1 MKIKLIATYLMIYH
15 ISSFASQHR
24 PSIQTFEQLPPAM
37 AMWSWEDNFLHE
49 KIEII
54 PRTQGLGTSG
64 AQTLTEMLRLEKL
77 AHKKEVEK
85 NKNYPKLSQKELN
98 EWIKAKELE
107 IKENQ
112 AKAAHKINLKN
123 HKEHVISYVYSE
135 GFNIIK
141 HCMLQ
146 NHRKQY
152 NSPIK
157 RITCYPPKLLL
168 EYKK

>member
-1 MKIKLIATYLMIYH
+1 MHTLHKKQPCMKDHFMKLQLIAMYFMTYT
-15 ISSFASQHR
+15 ISFFASQY
-24 PSIQTFEQLPPAM
+24 
-37 AMWSWEDNFLHE
+37 
-49 KIEII
+49 I
-54 PRTQGLGTSG
+54 PRTQGT
-64 AQTLTEMLRLEKL
+64 QTLTEMLQLENL
-77 AHKKEVEK
+77 ADKAEVEK
-85 NKNYPKLSQKELN
+85 NKSYLKLSQKELN

-112 AKAAHKINLKN
+112 AKATHKINLKH

-135 GFNIIK
+135 DFNIIK

-146 NHRKQY
+146 NHRQQF

-157 RITCYPPKLLL
+157 RITCYSPKLLL